1 MKSFFKKIL
10 YGYVAI
16 ILLYSVFLFIIVNN
30 YLKNKILQIYISNLK
45 DTCYSISL
53 PITEFF
59 LTKNYSKLNEFIN
72 NLKNNLQI
80 ITTIVS
86 PDGMVLFDSHYD
98 KTKMENHSN
107 RAEIIDAKTK
117 GFGYSVRYSSTLRK
131 EMLYVAIPLKDKNDN
146 TFAIL
151 RTSYSIDELYKS
163 INEFIYR
170 ILTITFFVC
179 ILVLLFSVFLSS
191 YFTKPI
197 EKLINSIK
205 KLSNIEL
212 NKKTSFSTTDEFSFL
227 EGSFNEMVE
236 KIGILLSDIS
246 FQRDKLK
253 NIFNSLQ
260 EAVVLINKEG
270 KIVLYNKSFEKLCKI
285 TPIED
290 KLYCEVMLSY
300 KFDEIIKKAFS
311 EKKNLTEEL
320 NIEEKTY
327 LVSCS
332 DVSEEE
338 LIVLLYDI
346 TSYKQLQKVK
356 KEFVSDIVHELK
368 TPLTSIK
375 GFLETLYEEINEPQQ
390 KRFVEIAIFNTNRL
404 INIVNDLVTLSYLE
418 KLEEEKNFSEI
429 KFEDI
434 NINAVLNDIKDLFE
448 TKAKQKNLDFIID
461 VKTELK
467 PIKADRFKIEQVVT
481 NLVDNAIKYTE
492 KGYVK
497 IKVEQD
503 QFETKIIVED
513 TGIGI
518 PKEYHERIFE
528 RFFVVDKA
536 RSKKT
541 GGTGLGLA
549 IVKHIVN
556 LHRGKI
562 FVESSPNSGSKFI
575 VILPNTP
582 KIS

>member
-45 DTCYSISL
+45 DTCYSFSL

-59 LTKNYSKLNEFIN
+59 LTKNYSKINEFIN
-72 NLKNNLQI
+72 NLKINLQI
-80 ITTIVS
+80 RATIVS
-86 PDGMVLFDSHYD
+86 LTGKILFD
-98 KTKMENHSN
+98 TQNNIENYFN
-107 RAEIIDAKTK
+107 TTEMIIETITK
-117 GFGYSVRYSSTLRK
+117 GFSYSIRYNSTLRK
-131 EMLYVAIPLKDKNDN
+131 EMLYVAIPLKDKDYH

-151 RTSYSIDELYKS
+151 ITGHPIDEFYKS
-163 INEFIYR
+163 INKSIYR
-170 ILTITFFVC
+170 ILIVAFFVF

-197 EKLINSIK
+197 EKLIDSIK
-205 KLSNIEL
+205 KISNIEL
-212 NKKTSFSTTDEFSFL
+212 NKKKSFNATDEFSFL

-260 EAVVLINKEG
+260 EAVVLINKDG

-332 DVSEEE
+332 KVSEEE

-375 GFLETLYEEINEPQQ
+375 GFLETLYEEINDPQQ

-404 INIVNDLVTLSYLE
+404 ISIVNDLVTLSYLE

-429 KFEDI
+429 KFEDV

-448 TKAKQKNLDFIID
+448 TKTKQKNLDFIID

-481 NLVDNAIKYTE
+481 NLVDNAIRYTE

-497 IKVEQD
+497 ITVEQD

>member
-10 YGYVAI
+10 FGYIAI
-16 ILLYSVFLFIIVNN
+16 ILLYSVFIFIILNN
-30 YLKNKILQIYISNLK
+30 YLKSKILKIYISSLK
-45 DTCYSISL
+45 DTCYSISI
-53 PITEFF
+53 PITEF
-59 LTKNYSKLNEFIN
+59 LLSKNYSKLNEFIN
-72 NLKNNLQI
+72 NLKINLQI
-80 ITTIVS
+80 RATIVS
-86 PDGMVLFDSHYD
+86 LTGKILFD
-98 KTKMENHSN
+98 TQNNIENYFN
-107 RAEIIDAKTK
+107 TTEMIIETITK
-117 GFGYSVRYSSTLRK
+117 GFSYSIRYNSTLRK
-131 EMLYVAIPLKDKNDN
+131 EMLYVAIPLKDKDYH

-151 RTSYSIDELYKS
+151 ITGHPIDEFYKS
-163 INEFIYR
+163 INKSIYR
-170 ILTITFFVC
+170 ILIVAFFVF

-197 EKLINSIK
+197 EKLIDSIK
-205 KLSNIEL
+205 KISNIEL
-212 NKKTSFSTTDEFSFL
+212 NKKKSFNATDEFSFL
-227 EGSFNEMVE
+227 EGSFNEMVA

-260 EAVVLINKEG
+260 EAIALINKEG

-285 TPIED
+285 TPIEN

-332 DVSEEE
+332 SVSEEE
-338 LIVLLYDI
+338 IIVLLYDI
-346 TSYKQLQKVK
+346 TSYKQLQRIK

-390 KRFVEIAIFNTNRL
+390 KRYIEIAIFNTNRL
-404 INIVNDLVTLSYLE
+404 INIVNDLATLSYLE

-429 KFEDI
+429 KFEDV

-448 TKAKQKNLDFIID
+448 TKTKQKNLDFIID

-467 PIKADRFKIEQVVT
+467 PIKADGFKIEQVVT
-481 NLVDNAIKYTE
+481 NLVDNAIRYTE

>member
-45 DTCYSISL
+45 DTCYSFSL

-59 LTKNYSKLNEFIN
+59 LTKNYSKINEFIN
-72 NLKNNLQI
+72 NLKINLQI
-80 ITTIVS
+80 RATIVS
-86 PDGMVLFDSHYD
+86 LTGKILFD
-98 KTKMENHSN
+98 TQNNIENYFN
-107 RAEIIDAKTK
+107 TTEMIIETITK
-117 GFGYSVRYSSTLRK
+117 GFSYSIRYNSTLRK
-131 EMLYVAIPLKDKNDN
+131 EMLYVAIPLKDKDYH

-151 RTSYSIDELYKS
+151 ITGHPIDEFYKS
-163 INEFIYR
+163 INKYIYR
-170 ILTITFFVC
+170 ILIVAFFVF
-179 ILVLLFSVFLSS
+179 ILVLLFSIFLSS

-205 KLSNIEL
+205 KLSNMEL

-260 EAVVLINKEG
+260 EAVVLINKDG

-332 DVSEEE
+332 KVSEEE

-375 GFLETLYEEINEPQQ
+375 GFLETLYEEINDPQQ

-404 INIVNDLVTLSYLE
+404 ISIVNDLVTLSYLE

-429 KFEDI
+429 KFEDV

-448 TKAKQKNLDFIID
+448 TKTKQKNLDFIID

-481 NLVDNAIKYTE
+481 NLVDNAIRYTE

-497 IKVEQD
+497 ITVEQD

>member
-10 YGYVAI
+10 FGYIAI
-16 ILLYSVFLFIIVNN
+16 ILLYSVFIFIIVNN
-30 YLKNKILQIYISNLK
+30 YLKSKILKIYISNLK

-53 PITEFF
+53 PITEF
-59 LTKNYSKLNEFIN
+59 LLSKNYSKLNEFIN
-72 NLKNNLQI
+72 NLKINLQI
-80 ITTIVS
+80 RATIVS
-86 PDGMVLFDSHYD
+86 LTGKILFD
-98 KTKMENHSN
+98 TQNNIENYFN
-107 RAEIIDAKTK
+107 TTEMIIETITK
-117 GFGYSVRYSSTLRK
+117 GFSYSIRYNSTLRK
-131 EMLYVAIPLKDKNDN
+131 EMLYVAIPLKDKDYH

-151 RTSYSIDELYKS
+151 ITGHPIDEFYKS
-163 INEFIYR
+163 INKSIYR
-170 ILTITFFVC
+170 ILIVAFFVF

-197 EKLINSIK
+197 EKLIDSIK
-205 KLSNIEL
+205 KISNIEL
-212 NKKTSFSTTDEFSFL
+212 NKKKSFNATDEFSFL

-332 DVSEEE
+332 KVSEEE

-429 KFEDI
+429 KFEDV
-434 NINAVLNDIKDLFE
+434 NINAILNDIKDLFE
-448 TKAKQKNLDFIID
+448 TKTKQKNLDFIID
-461 VKTELK
+461 VQKELK

-481 NLVDNAIKYTE
+481 NLVDNAIRYTE

-503 QFETKIIVED
+503 HFETKIIVED

-518 PKEYHERIFE
+518 PKEYHQRIFE

>member
-45 DTCYSISL
+45 DTCYSFSL

-59 LTKNYSKLNEFIN
+59 LTKNYSKINEFIN
-72 NLKNNLQI
+72 NLKINLQI
-80 ITTIVS
+80 RATIVS
-86 PDGMVLFDSHYD
+86 LTGKILFD
-98 KTKMENHSN
+98 TQNNIENYFN
-107 RAEIIDAKTK
+107 TTEMIIETITK
-117 GFGYSVRYSSTLRK
+117 GFSYSIRYNSTLRK
-131 EMLYVAIPLKDKNDN
+131 EMLYVAIPLKDKDYH

-151 RTSYSIDELYKS
+151 ITGHPIDEFYKS
-163 INEFIYR
+163 INKSIYR
-170 ILTITFFVC
+170 ILIVAFFVF
-179 ILVLLFSVFLSS
+179 ILVLLFSIFLSS

-260 EAVVLINKEG
+260 EAVVLINKDG

-332 DVSEEE
+332 KVSEEE

-404 INIVNDLVTLSYLE
+404 ISIVNDLVTLSYLE

-429 KFEDI
+429 KFEDV

-448 TKAKQKNLDFIID
+448 TKTKQKNLDFIID

-481 NLVDNAIKYTE
+481 NLVDNAIRYTE

-497 IKVEQD
+497 ITVEQD

>member
-10 YGYVAI
+10 FGYIAI
-16 ILLYSVFLFIIVNN
+16 ILIYSVFIFIIVNN
-30 YLKNKILQIYISNLK
+30 HLKNKILKIYISNLK

-53 PITEFF
+53 PITEF
-59 LTKNYSKLNEFIN
+59 LLSKNYSKLNEFIN
-72 NLKNNLQI
+72 NLRINLQI
-80 ITTIVS
+80 RATIVS
-86 PDGMVLFDSHYD
+86 LTGKILFD
-98 KTKMENHSN
+98 TQNNIENYFN
-107 RAEIIDAKTK
+107 TTEIIIETITK
-117 GFGYSVRYSSTLRK
+117 GFSYSIRYNSTLRK
-131 EMLYVAIPLKDKNDN
+131 EMLYVAIPLKDKDYH

-151 RTSYSIDELYKS
+151 ITGHPIDEFYKS
-163 INEFIYR
+163 INKSIYR
-170 ILTITFFVC
+170 ILIITFFVF
-179 ILVLLFSVFLSS
+179 ILVLLFSIFLSS

-227 EGSFNEMVE
+227 EGSFNKMVE

-332 DVSEEE
+332 NVSEEE
-338 LIVLLYDI
+338 LIALLYDI

-429 KFEDI
+429 KFEDV

-481 NLVDNAIKYTE
+481 NLVDNAIRYTE

-503 QFETKIIVED
+503 KFETKIIVED

>member
-10 YGYVAI
+10 FGYIGI
-16 ILLYSVFLFIIVNN
+16 ILLYSVFIFIIVNN
-30 YLKNKILQIYISNLK
+30 YLKSKILKIYISNLK

-53 PITEFF
+53 PITEF
-59 LTKNYSKLNEFIN
+59 LLSKNYSKLNEFIN
-72 NLKNNLQI
+72 NLKINLQI
-80 ITTIVS
+80 RATIIS
-86 PDGMVLFDSHYD
+86 LTGKILFD
-98 KTKMENHSN
+98 TQNNIENYFN
-107 RAEIIDAKTK
+107 TTEMIIETITK
-117 GFGYSVRYSSTLRK
+117 GFSYSIRYNSTLRK
-131 EMLYVAIPLKDKNDN
+131 EMLYVAIPLKDKDYH

-151 RTSYSIDELYKS
+151 ITGHPIDEFYKS
-163 INEFIYR
+163 INKSIYR
-170 ILTITFFVC
+170 ILIITFFVF

-205 KLSNIEL
+205 KLSNLEL

-332 DVSEEE
+332 NVSEEE

-429 KFEDI
+429 KFEDV

-467 PIKADRFKIEQVVT
+467 PIKADRFKIEQVVA
-481 NLVDNAIKYTE
+481 NLVDNAIRYTE

>member
-59 LTKNYSKLNEFIN
+59 LTKNYSKINEFIN
-72 NLKNNLQI
+72 NLKINLQI
-80 ITTIVS
+80 RATIVS
-86 PDGMVLFDSHYD
+86 LDGKILFG
-98 KTKMENHSN
+98 TQNNIENYFN
-107 RAEIIDAKTK
+107 TTEMIIETITK
-117 GFGYSVRYSSTLRK
+117 GFSYSIRYNSTLRT
-131 EMLYVAIPLKDKNDN
+131 EMLYVAIPLKDKDYH

-151 RTSYSIDELYKS
+151 ITGHPIDEFYKS
-163 INEFIYR
+163 INKSIYR
-170 ILTITFFVC
+170 ILIVTFFVF
-179 ILVLLFSVFLSS
+179 ILFLLFSIFLSS

-205 KLSNIEL
+205 KISNIEL
-212 NKKTSFSTTDEFSFL
+212 NKKKSFKATDEFSFL

-375 GFLETLYEEINEPQQ
+375 GFLETLYEEINESQQ

-575 VILPNTP
+575 VILPHTP

>member
-10 YGYVAI
+10 FGYIGI
-16 ILLYSVFLFIIVNN
+16 ILLYSVFIFIIVNN
-30 YLKNKILQIYISNLK
+30 YLKSKILKIYISNLK

-53 PITEFF
+53 PITEF
-59 LTKNYSKLNEFIN
+59 LLSKNYSKLNEFIN
-72 NLKNNLQI
+72 NLKINLQI
-80 ITTIVS
+80 RATIVS
-86 PDGMVLFDSHYD
+86 LTGKILFD
-98 KTKMENHSN
+98 TQNNIENYFN
-107 RAEIIDAKTK
+107 TTEMIIETITK
-117 GFGYSVRYSSTLRK
+117 GFSYSIRYNSTLRK
-131 EMLYVAIPLKDKNDN
+131 EMLYVAIPLKDKDYH

-151 RTSYSIDELYKS
+151 ITGHPIDEFYKR
-163 INEFIYR
+163 INKSIYR
-170 ILTITFFVC
+170 ILIITFFVF

-332 DVSEEE
+332 NVSEEE

-429 KFEDI
+429 KFEDV

-448 TKAKQKNLDFIID
+448 IKARQKNLDFIID
-461 VKTELK
+461 VQKELK

-481 NLVDNAIKYTE
+481 NLVDNAIRYTE

-503 QFETKIIVED
+503 KFETKIIVED

>member
-10 YGYVAI
+10 FGYIAI
-16 ILLYSVFLFIIVNN
+16 ILLYSVFIFIIVNN
-30 YLKNKILQIYISNLK
+30 YLKSKILKIYISNLK

-53 PITEFF
+53 PITEF
-59 LTKNYSKLNEFIN
+59 LLSKNYSKLNEFIN
-72 NLKNNLQI
+72 NLKINLQI
-80 ITTIVS
+80 RATIVS
-86 PDGMVLFDSHYD
+86 LTGKILFD
-98 KTKMENHSN
+98 TQNNIENYFN
-107 RAEIIDAKTK
+107 TTEIIIETITK
-117 GFGYSVRYSSTLRK
+117 GFSYSIRYNSTLRK
-131 EMLYVAIPLKDKNDN
+131 EMLYVAIPLKDKDYH

-151 RTSYSIDELYKS
+151 ITGHPIDEFYKS
-163 INEFIYR
+163 INKSIYR
-170 ILTITFFVC
+170 ILIVAFFVF

-197 EKLINSIK
+197 EKLIDSIK
-205 KLSNIEL
+205 KISNIEL
-212 NKKTSFSTTDEFSFL
+212 NKKKSFNATDEFSFL

-253 NIFNSLQ
+253 NIFSSLQ
-260 EAVVLINKEG
+260 EAVVLINKDG

-332 DVSEEE
+332 KVSEEE

-404 INIVNDLVTLSYLE
+404 INIVNDLITLSYLE

-429 KFEDI
+429 KFEDV

-461 VKTELK
+461 VQKELK

-481 NLVDNAIKYTE
+481 NLVDNAIRYTE

>member
-10 YGYVAI
+10 FGYIAI
-16 ILLYSVFLFIIVNN
+16 ILLYSVFIFIIVNN
-30 YLKNKILQIYISNLK
+30 HLKNKILKIYISNLK

-53 PITEFF
+53 PITEF
-59 LTKNYSKLNEFIN
+59 LLSKNYSKLNEFIN
-72 NLKNNLQI
+72 NLRINLQI
-80 ITTIVS
+80 RATIVS
-86 PDGMVLFDSHYD
+86 LTGKILFD
-98 KTKMENHSN
+98 TQNNIENYFN
-107 RAEIIDAKTK
+107 TTEIIIETITK
-117 GFGYSVRYSSTLRK
+117 GFSYSIRYNSTLRK
-131 EMLYVAIPLKDKNDN
+131 EMLYVAIPLKDKDYH

-151 RTSYSIDELYKS
+151 ITGHPIDEFYKS
-163 INEFIYR
+163 INKSIYR
-170 ILTITFFVC
+170 ILIITFFVF
-179 ILVLLFSVFLSS
+179 ILVLLFSIFLSS

-227 EGSFNEMVE
+227 EGSFNKMVE

-332 DVSEEE
+332 NVSEEE
-338 LIVLLYDI
+338 LIALLYDI

-429 KFEDI
+429 KFEDV

-481 NLVDNAIKYTE
+481 NLVDNAIRYTE

-503 QFETKIIVED
+503 KFETKIIVED

>member
-45 DTCYSISL
+45 DTCYSFSL

-59 LTKNYSKLNEFIN
+59 LTKNYSKINEFIN
-72 NLKNNLQI
+72 NLKINLQI
-80 ITTIVS
+80 RATIVS
-86 PDGMVLFDSHYD
+86 LTGKILFD
-98 KTKMENHSN
+98 TQNNIENYFN
-107 RAEIIDAKTK
+107 TTEMIIETITK
-117 GFGYSVRYSSTLRK
+117 GFSYSIRYNSTLRK
-131 EMLYVAIPLKDKNDN
+131 EMLYVAIPLKDKDYH

-151 RTSYSIDELYKS
+151 ITGHPIDEFYKS
-163 INEFIYR
+163 INKYIYR
-170 ILTITFFVC
+170 ILIVAFFVF
-179 ILVLLFSVFLSS
+179 ILVLLFSIFLSS

-205 KLSNIEL
+205 KLSNMEL

-260 EAVVLINKEG
+260 EAVVLINKDG

-332 DVSEEE
+332 KVSEEE

-404 INIVNDLVTLSYLE
+404 ISIVNDLVTLSYLE

-429 KFEDI
+429 KFEDV

-448 TKAKQKNLDFIID
+448 TKTKQKNLDFIID

-481 NLVDNAIKYTE
+481 NLVDNAIRYTE

-497 IKVEQD
+497 ITVEQD

>member
-10 YGYVAI
+10 FGYIGI
-16 ILLYSVFLFIIVNN
+16 ILLYSVFIFIIVNN
-30 YLKNKILQIYISNLK
+30 YLKSKILKIYISNLK
-45 DTCYSISL
+45 DTCYSISF
-53 PITEFF
+53 PITEF
-59 LTKNYSKLNEFIN
+59 LLSKNYSKLNEFIN
-72 NLKNNLQI
+72 NLKINLQI
-80 ITTIVS
+80 RATIIS
-86 PDGMVLFDSHYD
+86 LTGKILFD
-98 KTKMENHSN
+98 TQNNIENYFN
-107 RAEIIDAKTK
+107 TTEMIIETITK
-117 GFGYSVRYSSTLRK
+117 GFSYSIRYNSTLRK
-131 EMLYVAIPLKDKNDN
+131 EMLYVAIPLKDKDYH

-151 RTSYSIDELYKS
+151 ITGHPIDEFYKS
-163 INEFIYR
+163 INKSIYR
-170 ILTITFFVC
+170 ILITTFFVF

-212 NKKTSFSTTDEFSFL
+212 NKKKSFNATDEFSFL

-332 DVSEEE
+332 NVSEEE

-429 KFEDI
+429 KFEDV

-467 PIKADRFKIEQVVT
+467 PIKADRFKIEQVVA
-481 NLVDNAIKYTE
+481 NLVDNAIRYTE

>member
-10 YGYVAI
+10 FGYIAI
-16 ILLYSVFLFIIVNN
+16 ILLYSVFIFIILNN
-30 YLKNKILQIYISNLK
+30 YLKSKILKIYISSLK
-45 DTCYSISL
+45 DTCYSISI
-53 PITEFF
+53 PITEF
-59 LTKNYSKLNEFIN
+59 LLSKNYSKLNEFIN
-72 NLKNNLQI
+72 NLKINLQI
-80 ITTIVS
+80 RATIVS
-86 PDGMVLFDSHYD
+86 LTGKILFD
-98 KTKMENHSN
+98 TQNNIENYFN
-107 RAEIIDAKTK
+107 TTEMIIETITK
-117 GFGYSVRYSSTLRK
+117 GFSYSIRYNSTLRK
-131 EMLYVAIPLKDKNDN
+131 EMLYVAIPLKDKDYH

-151 RTSYSIDELYKS
+151 ITGHPIDEFYKS
-163 INEFIYR
+163 INKSIYR
-170 ILTITFFVC
+170 ILIVAFFVF

-197 EKLINSIK
+197 EKLIDSIK
-205 KLSNIEL
+205 KISNIEL
-212 NKKTSFSTTDEFSFL
+212 NKKKSFNATDEFSFL
-227 EGSFNEMVE
+227 EGSFNEMVA

-260 EAVVLINKEG
+260 EAIALINKEG

-285 TPIED
+285 TPIEN

-332 DVSEEE
+332 SVSEEE
-338 LIVLLYDI
+338 IIVLLYDI
-346 TSYKQLQKVK
+346 TSYKQLQRIK

-390 KRFVEIAIFNTNRL
+390 KRYIEIAIFNTNRL
-404 INIVNDLVTLSYLE
+404 INIVNDLATLSYLE

-429 KFEDI
+429 KFEDV

-467 PIKADRFKIEQVVT
+467 PIKADGFKIEQVVT
-481 NLVDNAIKYTE
+481 NLVDNAIRYTE

>member
-10 YGYVAI
+10 FGYIAI
-16 ILLYSVFLFIIVNN
+16 ILLYSVFIFIIVNN
-30 YLKNKILQIYISNLK
+30 HLKNKILKIYISNLK

-53 PITEFF
+53 PITEF
-59 LTKNYSKLNEFIN
+59 LLSKNYSKLNEFIN
-72 NLKNNLQI
+72 NLKINLQI
-80 ITTIVS
+80 RATIVS
-86 PDGMVLFDSHYD
+86 LTGKILFD
-98 KTKMENHSN
+98 TQNNIENYFN
-107 RAEIIDAKTK
+107 TTEMIIETITK
-117 GFGYSVRYSSTLRK
+117 GFSYSIRYNSTLRK
-131 EMLYVAIPLKDKNDN
+131 EMLYVAIPLKDKDYH

-151 RTSYSIDELYKS
+151 ITGHPIDEFYKS
-163 INEFIYR
+163 INKSIYR
-170 ILTITFFVC
+170 ILIITFFVF

-332 DVSEEE
+332 NVSEEE

-448 TKAKQKNLDFIID
+448 AKAKQKNLDFIID

-481 NLVDNAIKYTE
+481 NLVDNAIRYTE

-503 QFETKIIVED
+503 KFETKIIVED

>member
-45 DTCYSISL
+45 DTCYSFSL

-59 LTKNYSKLNEFIN
+59 LTKNYSKINEFIN
-72 NLKNNLQI
+72 NLKINLQI
-80 ITTIVS
+80 RATIVS
-86 PDGMVLFDSHYD
+86 LTGKILFD
-98 KTKMENHSN
+98 TQNNIENYFN
-107 RAEIIDAKTK
+107 TTEMIIETITK
-117 GFGYSVRYSSTLRK
+117 GFSYSIRYNSTLRK
-131 EMLYVAIPLKDKNDN
+131 EMLYVAIPLKDKDYH

-151 RTSYSIDELYKS
+151 ITGHPIDEFYKS
-163 INEFIYR
+163 INKYIYR
-170 ILTITFFVC
+170 ILIVAFFVF
-179 ILVLLFSVFLSS
+179 ILVLLFSIFLSS

-260 EAVVLINKEG
+260 EAVVLINKDG

-332 DVSEEE
+332 KVSEEE

-375 GFLETLYEEINEPQQ
+375 GFLETLYEEINDPQQ

-404 INIVNDLVTLSYLE
+404 ISIVNDLVTLSYLE

-429 KFEDI
+429 KFEDV

-448 TKAKQKNLDFIID
+448 TKTKQKNLDFIID

-481 NLVDNAIKYTE
+481 NLVDNAIRYTE

>member
-10 YGYVAI
+10 FGYIAI
-16 ILLYSVFLFIIVNN
+16 ILLYSVFIFIIVNN
-30 YLKNKILQIYISNLK
+30 YLKSKILKIYISNLK

-53 PITEFF
+53 PITEF
-59 LTKNYSKLNEFIN
+59 LLSKNYSKLNEFIN
-72 NLKNNLQI
+72 NLKINLQI
-80 ITTIVS
+80 RATIVS
-86 PDGMVLFDSHYD
+86 LTGKILFD
-98 KTKMENHSN
+98 TQNNIENYFN
-107 RAEIIDAKTK
+107 TTEIIIETITK
-117 GFGYSVRYSSTLRK
+117 GFSYSIRYNSTLRK
-131 EMLYVAIPLKDKNDN
+131 EMLYVAIPLKDKDYH

-151 RTSYSIDELYKS
+151 ITGHPIDEFYKS
-163 INEFIYR
+163 INKSIYR
-170 ILTITFFVC
+170 ILIVAFFVF

-197 EKLINSIK
+197 EKLIDSIK
-205 KLSNIEL
+205 KISNIEL
-212 NKKTSFSTTDEFSFL
+212 NKKKSFNATDEFSFL

-253 NIFNSLQ
+253 NIFSSLQ
-260 EAVVLINKEG
+260 EAVVLINKDG

-332 DVSEEE
+332 KVSEEE

-375 GFLETLYEEINEPQQ
+375 GFLETLYEEINESQQ

>member
-1 MKSFFKKIL
+1 LS
-10 YGYVAI
+10 
-16 ILLYSVFLFIIVNN
+16 
-30 YLKNKILQIYISNLK
+30 
-45 DTCYSISL
+45 
-53 PITEFF
+53 
-59 LTKNYSKLNEFIN
+59 KNYSKLNEFIN
-72 NLKNNLQI
+72 NLKINLQI
-80 ITTIVS
+80 RATIIS
-86 PDGMVLFDSHYD
+86 LTGKILFD
-98 KTKMENHSN
+98 TQNNIENYFN
-107 RAEIIDAKTK
+107 TTEMIIETITK
-117 GFGYSVRYSSTLRK
+117 GFSYSIRYNSTLRK
-131 EMLYVAIPLKDKNDN
+131 EMLYVAIPLKDKDYH

-151 RTSYSIDELYKS
+151 ITGHPIDEFYKS
-163 INEFIYR
+163 INKSIYR
-170 ILTITFFVC
+170 ILITTFFVF

-212 NKKTSFSTTDEFSFL
+212 NKKKSFNATDEFSFL

-332 DVSEEE
+332 NVSEEE

-429 KFEDI
+429 KFEDV

-467 PIKADRFKIEQVVT
+467 PIKADRFKIEQVVA
-481 NLVDNAIKYTE
+481 NLVDNAIRYTE

>member
-10 YGYVAI
+10 FGYIAI
-16 ILLYSVFLFIIVNN
+16 ILLYSVFIFIIVNN
-30 YLKNKILQIYISNLK
+30 YLKNKILKIYISNLK

-53 PITEFF
+53 PITEF
-59 LTKNYSKLNEFIN
+59 LLSKNYSKLNEFIN
-72 NLKNNLQI
+72 NLKINLQI
-80 ITTIVS
+80 RATIVS
-86 PDGMVLFDSHYD
+86 LTGKILFD
-98 KTKMENHSN
+98 TQNNIENYFN
-107 RAEIIDAKTK
+107 TTEMIIETITK
-117 GFGYSVRYSSTLRK
+117 GFSYSIRYNSTLRK
-131 EMLYVAIPLKDKNDN
+131 EMLYVAIPLKDKDYH

-151 RTSYSIDELYKS
+151 ITGHPIDEFYKS
-163 INEFIYR
+163 INKSIYR
-170 ILTITFFVC
+170 ILIITFFVF

-285 TPIED
+285 TPIEN

-332 DVSEEE
+332 NVSEEE

-429 KFEDI
+429 KFEDV

-481 NLVDNAIKYTE
+481 NLVDNAIRYTE

-503 QFETKIIVED
+503 KFETKIIVED

-528 RFFVVDKA
+528 RFVVVDKA

>member
-10 YGYVAI
+10 FGYIAI
-16 ILLYSVFLFIIVNN
+16 ILLYSVFIFIIVNN
-30 YLKNKILQIYISNLK
+30 YLKSKILKIYISNLK

-59 LTKNYSKLNEFIN
+59 LTKNYSKLNKFIN

-80 ITTIVS
+80 RTTIVS
-86 PDGMVLFDSHYD
+86 LTGKILFD
-98 KTKMENHSN
+98 TQNNIENYFN
-107 RAEIIDAKTK
+107 TTEMIIETITK
-117 GFGYSVRYSSTLRK
+117 GFSYSIKYNSTLRK
-131 EMLYVAIPLKDKNDN
+131 EMLYVAIPLKDKDYH

-151 RTSYSIDELYKS
+151 ITGHPIDEFYKS
-163 INEFIYR
+163 INKSIYR
-170 ILTITFFVC
+170 ILIVAFFVF

-205 KLSNIEL
+205 KISNIEL

-332 DVSEEE
+332 NVSEEE

-404 INIVNDLVTLSYLE
+404 ISIVNDLVTLSYLE

-429 KFEDI
+429 KFDDV
-434 NINAVLNDIKDLFE
+434 NINAVLNVIKDLFE

-481 NLVDNAIKYTE
+481 NLVDNAIRYTE

-518 PKEYHERIFE
+518 PKEYHQRIFE

-562 FVESSPNSGSKFI
+562 FVESSHNSGSKFI

>member
-10 YGYVAI
+10 FGYIAI
-16 ILLYSVFLFIIVNN
+16 ILLYSVFIFIIVNN
-30 YLKNKILQIYISNLK
+30 YLKSKILKIYISSLK
-45 DTCYSISL
+45 DTCYSISI
-53 PITEFF
+53 PITEF
-59 LTKNYSKLNEFIN
+59 LLSKNYSKLNEFIN
-72 NLKNNLQI
+72 NLKINLQI
-80 ITTIVS
+80 RATIVS
-86 PDGMVLFDSHYD
+86 LTGKILFD
-98 KTKMENHSN
+98 TQNNIENYFN
-107 RAEIIDAKTK
+107 TTEMIIETITK
-117 GFGYSVRYSSTLRK
+117 GFSYSIRYNSTLRK
-131 EMLYVAIPLKDKNDN
+131 EMLYVAIPLKDKDYH

-151 RTSYSIDELYKS
+151 ITGHPIDEFYKS
-163 INEFIYR
+163 INKSIYR
-170 ILTITFFVC
+170 ILIVAFFVF

-197 EKLINSIK
+197 EKLIDSIK
-205 KLSNIEL
+205 KISNIEL
-212 NKKTSFSTTDEFSFL
+212 NKKKSFNATDEFSFL
-227 EGSFNEMVE
+227 EGSFNEMVA

-260 EAVVLINKEG
+260 EAIALINKEG

-285 TPIED
+285 TPIEN

-332 DVSEEE
+332 SVSEEE
-338 LIVLLYDI
+338 IIVLLYDI
-346 TSYKQLQKVK
+346 TSYKQLQRIK

-390 KRFVEIAIFNTNRL
+390 KRYIEIAIFNTNRL
-404 INIVNDLVTLSYLE
+404 INIVNDLATLSYLE

-429 KFEDI
+429 KFEDV

-467 PIKADRFKIEQVVT
+467 PIKADGFKIEQVVT
-481 NLVDNAIKYTE
+481 NLVDNAIRYTE

>member
-10 YGYVAI
+10 FGYIGI
-16 ILLYSVFLFIIVNN
+16 ILLYSVFIFIIVNN
-30 YLKNKILQIYISNLK
+30 YLKSKILKIYISNLK

-53 PITEFF
+53 PITEF
-59 LTKNYSKLNEFIN
+59 LLSKNYSKLNEFIN
-72 NLKNNLQI
+72 NLKINLQI
-80 ITTIVS
+80 RATIIS
-86 PDGMVLFDSHYD
+86 LTGKILFD
-98 KTKMENHSN
+98 TQNNIENYFN
-107 RAEIIDAKTK
+107 TTEMIIETITK
-117 GFGYSVRYSSTLRK
+117 GFSYSIRYNSTLRK
-131 EMLYVAIPLKDKNDN
+131 EMLYVAIPLKDKDYH

-151 RTSYSIDELYKS
+151 ITGHPIDEFYKS
-163 INEFIYR
+163 INKSIYR
-170 ILTITFFVC
+170 ILIITFFVF

-236 KIGILLSDIS
+236 KIGILLSNIS

-332 DVSEEE
+332 NVSEEE

-429 KFEDI
+429 KFEDV

-461 VKTELK
+461 VQKELK

-481 NLVDNAIKYTE
+481 NLVDNAIRYTE

-503 QFETKIIVED
+503 KFETKIIVED